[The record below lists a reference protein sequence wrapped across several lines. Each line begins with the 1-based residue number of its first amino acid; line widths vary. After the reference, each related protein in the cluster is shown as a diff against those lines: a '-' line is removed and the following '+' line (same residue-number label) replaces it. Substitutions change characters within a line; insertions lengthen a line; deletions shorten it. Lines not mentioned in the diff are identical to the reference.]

1 MSHFFT
7 RNKRMLTIA
16 GIQSAL
22 FSLAT
27 VLGTQMKSHGTLADF
42 GFGQIAL
49 FVLLTAVYAAALYGL
64 FSLMDRANREK
75 EPKQES
81 MLSKITG
88 SWFVVFVLL
97 LICWVPVWLAFWPG
111 LFTSDTLTQFYSC
124 YNEEL
129 SSHYPLVHT
138 VFLGWVMMLGIDL
151 HPEGAATW
159 GVAIYCGIQLALTAG
174 CVAYAC
180 AWMRRRRIPLCARL
194 IVTLLFMLSPF
205 YAPWGF
211 YPEKDVVFGVLVLVF
226 GLQLA
231 DLWTFGLKPLR
242 VLSFV
247 LIALLMMFL
256 RNNGVYALA
265 LLVPFAVLWA
275 KGKRVKIGALLCGCI
290 ALFLAL
296 NSLLISVL
304 YAEKGSKVEILST
317 PLQQIART
325 LRDHPEAIELDE
337 DGVLETLYGGI
348 NPADLYTEW
357 CSDPVKWDVDYD
369 LLDEYIPDL
378 LHLWARMCVKY
389 FPTFADAFV
398 VQNLPYILPG
408 CDMASNFDL
417 FVVQGEWFPIEKNSY
432 LPGLQRIYEN
442 YDDNRVFMGVE
453 ATRVLSD
460 PAVFVWLAMA
470 GLSYALLRKRYGLA
484 SAFGY
489 LVAVWFTSL
498 LGPIAVMRYV
508 LCLYYAVPILW
519 AALFM
524 PKKN

>member
-1 MSHFFT
+1 MGNIFA
-7 RNKRMLTIA
+7 RDKRMLTA
-16 GIQSAL
+16 SAVQGAL

-27 VLGTQMKSHGTLADF
+27 VLGATIRTQGTLAVF
-42 GFGQIAL
+42 GLKQIGL
-49 FVLLTAVYAAALYGL
+49 FVLLAAVYAAAVYGL
-64 FSLMDRANREK
+64 FTLISRIENRTAPEK
-75 EPKQES
+75 ES
-81 MLSKITG
+81 LLSKITG
-88 SWFVVFVLL
+88 NWFVVFVLL
-97 LICWVPVWLAFWPG
+97 LLCWVPVWLAFWPG
-111 LFTSDTLTQFYSC
+111 LFTSDTLTQFYSY

-138 VFLGWVMMLGIDL
+138 LLLGWVMTLGIDL

-159 GVAIYCGIQLALTAG
+159 GVAMYCGLQLVLVAG

-194 IVTLLFMLSPF
+194 IVTLLFLLSPF

-226 GLQLA
+226 CLQLA
-231 DLWTFGLKPLR
+231 DLWRFGWKVLR
-242 VLSFV
+242 LIGFV
-247 LIALLMMFL
+247 LIALLMMFM
-256 RNNGVYALA
+256 RNNGVYALV
-265 LLVPFAVLWA
+265 LLIPFAIWWA
-275 KGKRVKIGALLCGCI
+275 KGKRIKMTALLAGCA
-290 ALFLAL
+290 ALFLIG
-296 NSLLISVL
+296 NSLLIDVL

-337 DGVLETLYGGI
+337 DGVLETLYGDI

-369 LLDEYIPDL
+369 LLDDYIPDL
-378 LHLWARMCVKY
+378 LALWARMCGPY
-389 FPTFADAFV
+389 FSTFADAFMI
-398 VQNLPYILPG
+398 QNLPYILPG

-417 FVVQGEWFPIEKNSY
+417 FVVQGEWFPIEKSSF
-432 LPGLQRIYEN
+432 LPELQRVYQN
-442 YDDNRVFMGVE
+442 YDVNRVFMNVR

-470 GLSYALLRKRYGLA
+470 GLAYALAKKRYGLA
-484 SAFGY
+484 SAFGF
-489 LVAVWFTSL
+489 LVAIWFTSL
-498 LGPIAVMRYV
+498 LGPIAVMRYMLGV
-508 LCLYYAVPILW
+508 YYSVPVLW

-524 PKKN
+524 PKKQ